1 MNWEKIW
8 AEFSEWHN
16 ENEQSEWKEQ
26 QKIIEKI
33 VEQELKKR

>member
-8 AEFSEWHN
+8 AEFSKWYI
-16 ENEQSEWKEQ
+16 ENEQSEWTEQ